1 MKMNLHD
8 QLKYE
13 EGLRLKKY
21 RCTAGRWTIGYGHN
35 LDANPL
41 APDGSRIPD
50 TISAEFAEELL
61 MRDIAT
67 TRAALRM
74 AWPRIDEF
82 DPARRDAF
90 INMAFQL
97 GVSGLMQFEAMR
109 AAAIAR
115 DWETAAR
122 QAIKSRWA
130 KQTPERARRVAE
142 QIRSGKYYSV
152 TANNL
157 S

>member
-1 MKMNLHD
+1 MILHD

-41 APDGSRIPD
+41 TDDGERIPD
-50 TISAEFAEELL
+50 TISAAFAEELL
-61 MRDIAT
+61 RADVAEAI
-67 TRAALRM
+67 AALEA
-74 AWPRIDEF
+74 AWPRVIEF

-90 INMAFQL
+90 VNMAFQL
-97 GVSGLMQFEAMR
+97 GVGGLMQFKAMR

-142 QIRSGKYYSV
+142 QIRSGKYYKI
-152 TANNL
+152 L
-157 S
+157 SDSRTR